1 MATNKQPSA
10 ITQRVMQLAASR
22 PPLTNNLED
31 DFLRIEARIDMIE
44 SKATKLTENL
54 MAQVANKYDERFAA
68 LEQSGN

>member
-1 MATNKQPSA
+1 
-10 ITQRVMQLAASR
+10 MQLAASR
-22 PPLTNNLED
+22 SPLTNNLED